1 MLLGALLTAACGG
14 GAQPS
19 PAPAKPAS
27 AGATAPAASDVPAA
41 APAGVAFQV
50 PPTRLRAAFSVLT
63 GGVAPLWL
71 ALDEGLWQ
79 QHGLDVE
86 LTLISGT
93 PVAMPALLS
102 GEVLFV

>member
-1 MLLGALLTAACGG
+1 MRTATIVLLLGALMTAACGG

-19 PAPAKPAS
+19 PVPAKPAS
-27 AGATAPAASDVPAA
+27 ADATGAVTSAAPAAT
-41 APAGVAFQV
+41 PAGVAFQV
-50 PPTRLRAAFSVLT
+50 PPTKLRAAFSVLT

-79 QHGLDVE
+79 QHGLDVD

-93 PVAMPALLS
+93 PVA
-102 GEVLFV
+102 